1 MKKLLFDCDG
11 TILDS
16 MHIWISPI
24 NKLLDE
30 YNYKVTKEEKGEIES
45 MTFIGTVRWLNK
57 NVCTDKS
64 EDEVIAY
71 FSHTVEDG
79 YKNSLMPKDN
89 TVAYLKDLKKKGY
102 DMCICSS
109 TDYRHL
115 ENALNRLDL
124 IDLFDFIHTP
134 DKSGFKKSESE
145 YWQYALDK
153 YGVGPSEAVLFDDAL
168 YAVKAAGN
176 VGIKTVG
183 IKDFPYNENEWEDI
197 KKVSDIYVD
206 NISEVDDIKIENL

>member
-16 MHIWISPI
+16 MHIWIKPI
-24 NKLLDE
+24 NSLLDK
-30 YNYKVTKEEKGEIES
+30 YNYKITKEEKGEIES
-45 MTFIGTVRWLNK
+45 MNFIDTMKWLNI

-64 EDEVIAY
+64 EDEVIEY
-71 FSHTVEDG
+71 FYHTIEDG
-79 YKNSLMPKDN
+79 YKNNLMPKEK
-89 TVAYLKDLKKKGY
+89 TVTYLKRLKKLGY

-109 TDYRHL
+109 TDYKHL
-115 ENALNRLDL
+115 KNALERLD
-124 IDLFDFIHTP
+124 IIELFDFIHTP

-153 YGVGPSEAVLFDDAL
+153 YKIGPSDAVLFDDAL
-168 YAVKAAGN
+168 YAVKSAGK

-183 IKDFPYNENEWEDI
+183 VKDFPYNENEWEDI
-197 KKVSDIYVD
+197 KKISDIFVD
-206 NISEVDDIKIENL
+206 NIAEVNEEKIENL